1 MQPFQSLVQD
11 VEKSIA
17 SGEEG
22 RRIETLRRLTSLFI
36 EQSPHLG
43 EDHVGVFD
51 EVISRLAGEIEFR
64 ARVELAERLADIANA
79 PRKTVRDLAFD
90 ENLAIARPVLERS
103 PRLEEK
109 DLVEIASERGQDHML
124 AMSSRPDLT
133 PAVTDVLVT
142 RGDEKVVRKVARND
156 AAKFSDRG
164 YGTMVQRASEDQ
176 ELQAILTARVDIPQK
191 HVNTLIE
198 AAKEV
203 ARREML
209 ADMDGSEDLLGQA
222 LDVGARTVMDEGGS
236 VAAIDFTGCS
246 ARVDEIEAAGELN
259 EDRIQKLLKQDRL
272 ADAIVGIARIAQLSS
287 EVVANAYSAASY
299 DPLLFI
305 VRGSRFNWTTFKL
318 LLTAKSGKEPPQALL
333 KSAFASFEGLS
344 IPTAQRVMRF
354 VSARAKVKTG

>member
-43 EDHVGVFD
+43 EDHIGVFD

-64 ARVELAERLADIANA
+64 ARVELAERLADVSNA

-90 ENLAIARPVLERS
+90 DNIAIARPVLERS
-103 PRLEEK
+103 PRLDEK
-109 DLVEIASERGQDHML
+109 DLVTIATERGQGHML
-124 AMSSRPDLT
+124 AMSARSDLT
-133 PAVTDVLVT
+133 EAVTDVLVT
-142 RGDEKVVRKVARND
+142 RGDETVVRKVARNET
-156 AAKFSDRG
+156 AKFSDRG
-164 YGTMVQRASEDQ
+164 YGTMVQRAAADQ
-176 ELQAILTARVDIPQK
+176 ELQSILTSRVDIPQK
-191 HVNTLIE
+191 HVNTLIL

-209 ADMDGSEDLLGQA
+209 ADMGDSEDMLGDA
-222 LDVGARTVMDEGGS
+222 LEVGARTVRDDGGS

-246 ARVDEIEAAGELN
+246 ARVDDIESAGQLGE
-259 EDRIQKLLKQDRL
+259 EVIQKLLKQDKL
-272 ADAIVGIARIAQLSS
+272 SDAIVCIARVAQLST

-305 VRGSRFNWTTFKL
+305 VRGSRLNWMTFKL
-318 LLTAKSGKEPPQALL
+318 LLTAKAGKEPPQTLL
-333 KSAFASFEGLS
+333 KSAFSSFEGLS

-354 VSARAKVKTG
+354 VSARAKVKAG